1 LKRKLTV
8 TTAAIALL
16 CFSFGNSFGQA
27 TEGAEARL
35 KEKNIALPAP
45 SPLLGNYVYAVQ
57 TGKIL
62 FVSGTVS
69 ELKGKVGKDLTMAQA
84 YQAARQAELTSLA
97 RVRSVIGSLDRIKR
111 VVKVSGMV
119 NSADDFGDQPKV
131 INGISDLLVE
141 VFGEAIGKHSRLAVG
156 MAALPNNGA
165 VEVELILELE

>member
-1 LKRKLTV
+1 LNRRLKFQA
-8 TTAAIALL
+8 AAIALL
-16 CFSFGNSFGQA
+16 FLASGNSFGQ
-27 TEGAEARL
+27 TTQGAEARL

-57 TGKIL
+57 TGKLL

-69 ELKGKVGKDLTMAQA
+69 EMKGKVGKDLTVDQA
-84 YQAARQAELTSLA
+84 YQAARQAGLTCLA
-97 RVRSVIGSLDRIKR
+97 RVRSVIGNLDRIKR

-119 NSADDFGDQPKV
+119 NSAEDFGDQPKV

-141 VFGEAIGKHSRLAVG
+141 VFGEATGKHSRLAVG